1 MDRIRDFGSCDRGSI
16 PRKAISM
23 YENKMSQLAYL
34 YKIYVYF
41 VNLEII
47 PPIMSPNNEEPRT
60 PITKEGV
67 MPPEDNP

>member
-1 MDRIRDFGSCDRGSI
+1 
-16 PRKAISM
+16 M